1 MIELT
6 LPDLGGLAV
15 SATIDAW
22 EKAPGDW
29 VRRDEVICRVVVGGQ
44 QMEVHST
51 AEGYLERQLVA
62 VGQSVPGGHSLAEV
76 GALGE
81 TGLRAVPDDLAQ
93 PPPPPPAPGHVGPLN
108 RP

>member
-15 SATIDAW
+15 SATIEAW

-44 QMEVHST
+44 RMEVHST

-62 VGQSVPGGHSLAEV
+62 VGQSVPGGHSVAEV
-76 GALGE
+76 GARGE
-81 TGLRAVPDDLAQ
+81 ARLRAVPDDMAA
-93 PPPPPPAPGHVGPLN
+93 PPPPPPPSGHVDPLH